1 MKKIYLLTRNVLKY
15 REYQQFFAHYNIQV
29 VMYNKFGYFEDG
41 ASLMQD
47 HAHLLV
53 QDEKVLNVL
62 FDETQVFR
70 ESDHQPLGKIE
81 AHTDGT
87 LVYATTTL
95 YCFNHEGRLTTIAS
109 EPHRGL
115 IDYSAKSPDKKLYG
129 WDDVF
134 VLRPL
139 GLSYQ
144 ALKQR
149 GMKNHS
155 RQEVLAQFAMQYLYY
170 DQGIDLNFNALGQKQ
185 AVEFSNAIFDLVAN
199 NSFINSPSVKARQL
213 HHLFEYALNNGGFF
227 RSAKNR
233 RQKNYWLPG
242 LNAGIPLVP
251 KKDEVHEITF
261 FVHDLCHFVL
271 PDLIYSG
278 ENAPLYDKVYVIYR
292 MLSEALTLVIADMCF
307 VHALV
312 QDGVQYDFSK
322 RKIYPLYQAI
332 LKQHPEVSWQT
343 LWQAN
348 VQYCLLGD
356 DSYYKRLIAKE
367 DYLALTAFKEKYER
381 FFIEDFRWTK
391 HNLQHLKSQAPLFAR
406 WYRDQQVI
414 FANQGLETIESF
426 VHQKLGLDLKT
437 TLSNSELV
445 HKVRDVVIGHYSRV
459 LQEGVVVT
467 KAEKLSNSFK
477 KYMLGQM
484 LLLYKMDFLPYSQF
498 LQKKLRH
505 ALLHHH
511 FDLPLIK
518 RYREL
523 YHDYLQVLEADYHL
537 IHKDDVETYK
547 EVFPLF
553 DSFYVFYD
561 SAVGKKMSLKKMLD
575 F

>member
-1 MKKIYLLTRNVLKY
+1 MKKIYLLTRNRWKY
-15 REYQQFFAHYNIQV
+15 REYQRFFAYYNIKV
-29 VMYNKFGYFEDG
+29 VMQNDFEYFENAAG
-41 ASLMQD
+41 LMT
-47 HAHLLV
+47 AYVHLL
-53 QDEKVLNVL
+53 QNDHKVLNVL
-62 FDETQVFR
+62 FDETQLFR
-70 ESDHQPLGKIE
+70 ESDQKPLGKID
-81 AHTDGT
+81 AQTDGM

-95 YCFNHEGRLTTIAS
+95 YYFGKDKKVATISAT
-109 EPHRGL
+109 PHRGV
-115 IDYSAKSPDKKLYG
+115 IDYSAKVPDKKRYG

-144 ALKQR
+144 QLKQR
-149 GMKNHS
+149 GMKNHG
-155 RQEVLAQFAMQYLYY
+155 RQEVLAKFALQFLYY
-170 DQGIDLNFNALGQKQ
+170 SQGINLNFNALEQKQ
-185 AVEFSNAIFDLVAN
+185 AIEFSEAIFKLVATHPL
-199 NSFINSPSVKARQL
+199 INSPTVKANKL
-213 HHLFEYALNNGGFF
+213 TYLFDYALNNGGFF

-233 RQKNYWLPG
+233 RQKNYWAPG

-278 ENAPLYDKVYVIYR
+278 KDAPLYDKVYVIYR

-332 LKQHPEVSWQT
+332 LKKHPDISLNE
-343 LWQAN
+343 LWAAN

-356 DSYYKRLIAKE
+356 DSHYKYLIAKE
-367 DYLALTAFKEKYER
+367 DRPVLEAFKAKYEA
-381 FFIEDFRWTK
+381 FFVGDFRWTK
-391 HNLQHLKSQAPLFAR
+391 HNLQSMKNNAGVFTH
-406 WYRDQQVI
+406 WYTSNREI
-414 FANQGLETIESF
+414 FAQQGLWSIQDFT
-426 VHQKLGLDLKT
+426 HQKLGLSLDT
-437 TLSNSELV
+437 PLSNVALV
-445 HKVRDVVIGHYSRV
+445 HHVRN
-459 LQEGVVVT
+459 VVVQHYCQVMEGDFAWT
-467 KAEKLSNSFK
+467 QAEKLSNSFK

-484 LLLYKMDFLPYSQF
+484 LIFYKMDFLPYSQF
-498 LQKKLRH
+498 LQKKFND
-505 ALLHHH
+505 ALLHQS
-511 FDLPLIK
+511 FDLAFIR
-518 RYREL
+518 RYRQM
-523 YHDYLQVLEADYHL
+523 YDDYLNMLETDYHL

-547 EVFPLF
+547 EVYPIF

-561 SAVGKKMSLKKMLD
+561 QAPEAEVSLKKMLD